1 MRRFQHRCV
10 RRWKRWWLGP
20 RPSPVRCFAW
30 HRICALLP
38 MRRHGLAFAIAPV
51 VEFVIPVATVVGEK
65 HFGRCC
71 EIGCDCHRSRKLLYD
86 SDMLMIW
93 CCLMFEYN
101 WSILK
106 CISSHEDFGW
116 RRIDCSGKLSL
127 LAQFAWERSNW
138 ISNGTKNW
146 LKLAWLVQRL
156 QLRQRLLRV
165 T

>member
-51 VEFVIPVATVVGEK
+51 VELVIPVATVVGEK

-71 EIGCDCHRSRKLLYD
+71 ENGCDCHTGPHFWLKLLYD
-86 SDMLMIW
+86 SDMMMIW
-93 CCLMFEYN
+93 CSSVIEVYWSAYPAMKILDDDELIPAAN
-101 WSILK
+101 WV
-106 CISSHEDFGW
+106 FW
-116 RRIDCSGKLSL
+116 LSL
-127 LAQFAWERSNW
+127 HENVPIESP
-138 ISNGTKNW
+138 NGTKNW
-146 LKLAWLVQRL
+146 RN
-156 QLRQRLLRV
+156 
-165 T
+165 